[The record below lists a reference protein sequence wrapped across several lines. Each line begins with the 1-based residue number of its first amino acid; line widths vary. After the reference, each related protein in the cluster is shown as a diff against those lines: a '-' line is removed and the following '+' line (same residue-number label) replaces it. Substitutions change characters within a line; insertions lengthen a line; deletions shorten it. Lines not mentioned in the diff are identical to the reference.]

1 MPYASIR
8 REVTMLAVAHHPLF
22 VAVFAVLVL
31 VALFLIAARLRKI
44 NKTLQD
50 VNNKLGQGRP

>member
-1 MPYASIR
+1 
-8 REVTMLAVAHHPLF
+8 MLAVAHHPLF